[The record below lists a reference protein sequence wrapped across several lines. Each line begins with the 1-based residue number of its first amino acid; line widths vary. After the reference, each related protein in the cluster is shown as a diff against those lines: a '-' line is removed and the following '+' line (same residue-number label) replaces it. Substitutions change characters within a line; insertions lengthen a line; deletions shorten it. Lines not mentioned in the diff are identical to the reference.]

1 MHNQSQSITGTP
13 NRLSTQ
19 AQAAE
24 VPLLLDAD
32 GVRKYLAPIGRS
44 LLYQLAS
51 RGEIETASLG
61 VKRGKRVFVTATVV
75 QWLERRLAG
84 TVRPKVADR
93 HAAAAAA
100 RAEVTLPATEAA
112 VAGGGE
118 GNKVGGGR

>member
-1 MHNQSQSITGTP
+1 MLNQPQSFAGTP
-13 NRLSTQ
+13 RLTMQ

-44 LLYQLAS
+44 LLYELAS

-84 TVRPKVADR
+84 TIKPNVAER
-93 HAAAAAA
+93 HAAKTAA
-100 RAEVTLPATEAA
+100 RAEEGVPATD
-112 VAGGGE
+112 AGAGRGEEGGA
-118 GNKVGGGR
+118 R

>member
-1 MHNQSQSITGTP
+1 MHNQSQSLTSTP
-13 NRLSTQ
+13 RLST
-19 AQAAE
+19 QAAE

-61 VKRGKRVFVTATVV
+61 MKRGKRVFVTATVV

-84 TVRPKVADR
+84 TIRPNVADR
-93 HAAAAAA
+93 HA
-100 RAEVTLPATEAA
+100 VTETTG
-112 VAGGGE
+112 AGRGE
-118 GNKVGGGR
+118 GGGR